1 MNTTPTANHS
11 RSCYLCTG
19 ERLITLAQSAELA
32 ARRAAEDADRA
43 MAIAREYARACH
55 SPACHSP
62 AAYAASA
69 AAFDRWHTL
78 ALKAASLAALLP
90 PNSHL

>member
-1 MNTTPTANHS
+1 MNIPSTPTPTA
-11 RSCYLCTG
+11 
-19 ERLITLAQSAELA
+19 AQSEELA

-43 MAIAREYARACH
+43 DHLATRT
-55 SPACHSP
+55 P

>member
-1 MNTTPTANHS
+1 MNTPTPTA
-11 RSCYLCTG
+11 
-19 ERLITLAQSAELA
+19 AQSEELA

-43 MAIAREYARACH
+43 LIAARADH
-55 SPACHSP
+55 LATRTP

-69 AAFDRWHTL
+69 EAFDRWHTL

-90 PNSHL
+90 PTSHL

>member
-1 MNTTPTANHS
+1 MNIPSTPTPTA
-11 RSCYLCTG
+11 
-19 ERLITLAQSAELA
+19 AQSEELA

-55 SPACHSP
+55 SPA
-62 AAYAASA
+62 AYKAHA